1 MKSSRHA
8 EVVLAGTFAGRG
20 PQCRE
25 DLADARM
32 TGDSIAVV
40 VRLDNPPREEKPEIL
55 VELGGVEEDG
65 AGG

>member
-1 MKSSRHA
+1 
-8 EVVLAGTFAGRG
+8 
-20 PQCRE
+20 
-25 DLADARM
+25 M